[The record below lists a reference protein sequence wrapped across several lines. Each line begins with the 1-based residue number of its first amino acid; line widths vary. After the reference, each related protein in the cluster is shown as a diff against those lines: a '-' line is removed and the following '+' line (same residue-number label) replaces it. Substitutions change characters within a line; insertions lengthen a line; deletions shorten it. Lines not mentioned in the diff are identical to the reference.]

1 MWFKKKLKTRYS
13 ISKYVGILGALLA
26 FVVFELSLIMSASE
40 IGKLDVE
47 HRKESVS
54 AQVNNIRVLTDF
66 GFNQY
71 AETVRQVAQS
81 DELVDAA
88 ANGATEVFSK
98 GRLVQELRSNFAE
111 VSFWIYN
118 ANKNL
123 VYSDGEA
130 AATEADLDLLGA
142 YNGGNLSGAVAERG
156 RKLWFIAVPI
166 SSAYERDQIKGVLLV
181 GLSLGE
187 RFESAIRDAVQFP
200 VTLQAG
206 GAFVSGFEL
215 PRFPGF
221 MGDGVAV
228 TWSPLGLSALSRF
241 DHGRGF
247 AMAFVTAILFGLF
260 SSVATSLIVAK
271 PIRKLLKRGRQRA
284 SQQFSIEEFDLL
296 ATEIEGKGAQLDR
309 EISLR
314 GGVVRALSE
323 GFQLVNERGL
333 TLDVNPSLCKLIG
346 IPREQFLG
354 RMDPFF
360 YLDEDGRAR
369 AAEFMEMLRLD
380 DCMVRIG
387 FDCTL
392 PAVEGRDNC
401 EVAVRMCLVSKDSK
415 GHFTF
420 AVLVVDRTF
429 ERRQELR
436 SQRSDKA
443 KLIGQMAAGVAH
455 NINNLLTSMIGATSL
470 LERVTAGNESVPR
483 LLGAIKESATQGALL
498 TKELQQLALV
508 NDGVSLRTPIDTSSA
523 LQDVIRIARGY
534 PEAAHIEFKLQ
545 LPEGPVLAL
554 CEEGG
559 LNQVLLNLVTNA
571 IDAIEVGTPG
581 QVTVSAENLER
592 THGLV
597 ARISVTDSGAG
608 IPPDIKARLF
618 EPFFSTKKRTA
629 PSSGRTGKKLIGG
642 SGLGLSSAYAL
653 IQSWGGEIEVVS
665 EVGKGSTFTVE
676 LPAARASS
684 TSSDRL
690 KVLERLKESGIAGL
704 GESKS

>member
-40 IGKLDVE
+40 IAKLDRE
-47 HRKESVS
+47 RRIEAIS
-54 AQVNNIRVLTDF
+54 AQASNVRVVTEF
-66 GFNQY
+66 GFKQF
-71 AETVRQVAQS
+71 AELLSAMAQS
-81 DELVDAA
+81 DELVEAA
-88 ANGATEVFSK
+88 SGGVSEVFFK
-98 GRLVQELRSNFAE
+98 GRLAQELRSNFAE
-111 VSFWIYN
+111 VSFWVYN

-130 AATEADLDLLGA
+130 AATEAELDLGIA
-142 YNGGNLSGAVAERG
+142 YNGGMVSGAAAERG
-156 RKLWFIAVPI
+156 RKMWFVASPIASP
-166 SSAYERDQIKGVLLV
+166 YERDQIKGVLLA
-181 GLSLGE
+181 GLSLKEKFVDVVRASIG
-187 RFESAIRDAVQFP
+187 FP
-200 VTLQAG
+200 VALQV
-206 GAFVSGFEL
+206 GASGTSAALEL
-215 PRFPGF
+215 PKFPGF
-221 MGDGVAV
+221 MGDGVSV
-228 TWSPLGLSALSRF
+228 VWQPPTSSSVGRF
-241 DHGRGF
+241 DHVRGF

-260 SSVATSLIVAK
+260 SAVASSLIVAK

-284 SQQFSIEEFDLL
+284 SQRFSIEEFDLL

-333 TLDVNPSLCKLIG
+333 TLDVNPSLCKLVG

-360 YLDEDGRAR
+360 YLDEEGRSR
-369 AAEFMEMLRLD
+369 SAEFMEMLRLD

-387 FDCTL
+387 FDCSI
-392 PAVEGRDNC
+392 PMPEGQENC
-401 EVAVRMCLVSKDSK
+401 DVAVRMCLVSKDTK

-470 LERVTAGNESVPR
+470 LERVTVGNESVPR
-483 LLGAIKESATQGALL
+483 LIAAIKESATQGALL

-523 LQDVIRIARGY
+523 IQDVVRIARGY
-534 PEAAHIEFKLQ
+534 PEAAHIDFKLD
-545 LPEGPVLAL
+545 LPNGPVLAL

-571 IDAIEVGTPG
+571 IDAIQENTGAII
-581 QVTVSAENLER
+581 VSAENVER
-592 THGLV
+592 AHGLV

-608 IPPDIKARLF
+608 IHPDIKAKLF
-618 EPFFSTKKRTA
+618 EPFFSTKKRTTA
-629 PSSGRTGKKLIGG
+629 GGKGEKKLIGG

-653 IQSWGGEIEVVS
+653 IQSWGGEIEVKS
-665 EVGKGSTFTVE
+665 EPGKGSTFTVE

-690 KVLERLKESGIAGL
+690 KVIERLKDSSSLELSSA
-704 GESKS
+704 KD